1 MWKVLFRARNRF
13 ARDQR
18 GNVAV
23 LFAFSAIPLIGLLG
37 GAVDVTRHHRYKAEL
52 LNAMDATAIAL
63 VRSEPGSDAEADEFV
78 NRYMATMMPGDG
90 NDRTLHMNAFDAIKV
105 DGGYRVVS
113 NGNMDTAFM
122 PVVGISQMPLDLET
136 EVRTSGGDYEIAL
149 ALDNTGSMRNFGRI
163 GALRDAAEQLVH
175 DLYDGEEGTE
185 DRVKMALV
193 PFVTSV
199 NVGYSDGF
207 DRAAHIDPVG
217 ADPVFQKNFRD
228 PSGNPV
234 NRLTLFANM
243 KTEWAGCVEA
253 RIEGDEDGDTLPDSA
268 ASKWV
273 PYLWPDEPGEKNRT
287 DRGFTNSYLTDAS
300 TGDDSDR
307 LRNTAK
313 YTVTR
318 APTNTSNLG
327 PNAACPTKV
336 IPLTND
342 DDLMVQNIRAMK
354 PHNEFGSNN
363 SGTNVAQGLVW
374 GWRALSPDSPFA
386 GHEGVDYNDGKTTKV
401 LVLLSDGRNQ
411 IVAND
416 EITESDYTSFGYLA
430 DGRLGTTDDYLAA
443 ERNVDA
449 KVSRVCEAV
458 KDTGIRV
465 YTILFQVDFEKT
477 QDLFRDCAS
486 VDEKT
491 GKPLYYYVPDASA
504 LETAFQDIG
513 KDLSTLRITR

>member
-1 MWKVLFRARNRF
+1 MWNVLFRARHRF
-13 ARDQR
+13 VSDQR

-23 LFAFSAIPLIGLLG
+23 LFAFSAVPLIGLLG
-37 GAVDVTRHHRYKAEL
+37 GAVDMTRHHRYKADL
-52 LNAMDATAIAL
+52 LSAMDSAAIAL
-63 VRSEPGSDAEADEFV
+63 VRSNPKNDTEADDFV
-78 NRYMATMMPGDG
+78 NSRMAMMMPGKG
-90 NDRTLHMNAFDAIKV
+90 DRTLHMNAFDAIEIE
-105 DGGYRVVS
+105 GGYRVVS
-113 NGNMDTAFM
+113 NGYMDTAFM
-122 PVVGISQMPLDLET
+122 PVVGISKMPLDLET

-163 GALRDAAEQLVH
+163 GALRDAAEQLVV
-175 DLYDGEEGTE
+175 DLYKEEGTK

-193 PFVTSV
+193 PFVTAV

-207 DRAAHIDPVG
+207 DRAAFIDPVG

-243 KTEWAGCVEA
+243 KAEWAGCVEA

-273 PYLWPDEPGEKNRT
+273 PYLWPDEPGEKNRQ
-287 DRGFTNSYLTDAS
+287 DRGFTNSYLNDSS

-342 DDLMVQNIRAMK
+342 ADLMVQNIRAMR

-374 GWRALSPDSPFA
+374 GWRALSPYSPFA
-386 GHEGVDYNDGKTTKV
+386 GHEGVDYKDTKTTKV

-430 DGRLGTTDDYLAA
+430 DGRMGTTNNYLTA
-443 ERNVDA
+443 EKNVDV
-449 KVSRVCEAV
+449 KVSRTCDAV
-458 KDTGIRV
+458 KETGIRV

-477 QDLFRDCAS
+477 KDLFRDCAS